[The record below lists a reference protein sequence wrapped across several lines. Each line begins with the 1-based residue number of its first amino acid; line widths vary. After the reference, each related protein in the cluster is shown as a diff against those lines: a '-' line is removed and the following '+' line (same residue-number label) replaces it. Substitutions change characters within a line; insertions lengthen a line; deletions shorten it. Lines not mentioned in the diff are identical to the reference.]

1 MRLLVFDSGIGG
13 LSVVREIRR
22 QLPRAAITYLADTA
36 VFPYGDLE
44 PDVLVDRVVGLM
56 DVAIPAADPA
66 AVVIAC
72 NTAST
77 LVLGP
82 LRARFGVPF
91 VGTVPAVKP
100 AAEQSRSRLVSVL
113 ATPGTVRRD
122 YTRDLIATHGR
133 DCRFTLVGS
142 SRLATLAERAA
153 AGLPVDDAAFLA
165 EIAPCFVEEEGG
177 GRTDM
182 VVLACTHYPLVRE
195 RLERV
200 APWPVDF
207 VDPAP
212 AIARRVATVT
222 AGAEGEGADRYFAT
236 GSLPPPAL
244 VAAFGFP
251 APEPFAEA
259 SGVTA

>member
-22 QLPRAAITYLADTA
+22 ALPEAAITYLADTA
-36 VFPYGDLE
+36 VFPYGDLDPE
-44 PDVLVDRVVGLM
+44 ALIERVVGLM
-56 DVAIPAADPA
+56 ERAVPLVDPA

-82 LRARFGVPF
+82 LRARHAVPF

-142 SRLATLAERAA
+142 SLLARLAERAA
-153 AGLPVDDAAFLA
+153 AGETVEDEAFRT
-165 EIAPCFVEEEGG
+165 EIAGCFVEAEGR
-177 GRTDM
+177 RTDT
-182 VVLACTHYPLVRE
+182 VVLACTHYPLVRD
-195 RLERV
+195 RLAAV

-207 VDPAP
+207 IDPAP
-212 AIARRVATVT
+212 AIARRVVTVT
-222 AGAEGEGADRYFAT
+222 EGVGGAGTDRYLAT
-236 GSLPPPAL
+236 GPLPDDRL

-251 APEPFAEA
+251 PAEPFSA
-259 SGVTA
+259 